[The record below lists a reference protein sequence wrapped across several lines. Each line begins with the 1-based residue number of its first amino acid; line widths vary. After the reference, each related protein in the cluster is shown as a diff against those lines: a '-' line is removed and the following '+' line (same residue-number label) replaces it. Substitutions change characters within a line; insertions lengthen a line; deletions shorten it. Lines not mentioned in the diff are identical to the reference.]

1 MTPTIKLVKRT
12 IASLILALA
21 IASPAS
27 GQQSGSTGRGGRT
40 DPLQREMQRQLE
52 REMMERALEAELS
65 SPSERDLRLA
75 LAQIKEDFLRIQV
88 VNHELMRAA
97 SRGNGLDLKLVAK
110 SASEIKKR
118 AERLKRNLVLPATEK
133 RPKGLT
139 AEAWGEP
146 EQLRSSLSALDALIL
161 RFVSNPVFK
170 SVTIVDAQLSAK
182 ARRDLEEI
190 IELSS
195 QLKKGSEQ
203 LHKAAQKSQ

>member
-1 MTPTIKLVKRT
+1 M
-12 IASLILALA
+12 
-21 IASPAS
+21 
-27 GQQSGSTGRGGRT
+27 
-40 DPLQREMQRQLE
+40 QREMQRQLE

-75 LAQIKEDFLRIQV
+75 LAQLKEDFLRIQV
-88 VNHELMRAA
+88 VNHELLRAA
-97 SRGNGLDLKLVAK
+97 SRGGELDLKLVAK
-110 SASEIKKR
+110 SASEIQKR
-118 AERLKRNLVLPATEK
+118 AERLKRNLALPEPEK
-133 RPKGLT
+133 RPQRLT
-139 AEAWGEP
+139 AEAWREP
-146 EQLRSSLSALDALIL
+146 EKLRSSLTAMAVLIL
-161 RFVSNPVFK
+161 RFVNNPVFK

>member
-1 MTPTIKLVKRT
+1 M
-12 IASLILALA
+12 
-21 IASPAS
+21 
-27 GQQSGSTGRGGRT
+27 
-40 DPLQREMQRQLE
+40 QREMQRQLE

-88 VNHELMRAA
+88 VNHELLRAA
-97 SRGNGLDLKLVAK
+97 SRGGELDLKLVAK

-118 AERLKRNLVLPATEK
+118 AERLKRNLALPEPEK

-161 RFVSNPVFK
+161 RFVNNPVFK